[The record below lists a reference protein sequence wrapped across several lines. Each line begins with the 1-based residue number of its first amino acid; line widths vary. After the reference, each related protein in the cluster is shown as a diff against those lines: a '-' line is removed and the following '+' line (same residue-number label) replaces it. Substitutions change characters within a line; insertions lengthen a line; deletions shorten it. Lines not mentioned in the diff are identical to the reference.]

1 MPLQLIY
8 TSAPRGVVAGRSGYC
23 TVARSATLREA
34 VTLQLEKWSHYQHL
48 SLSGGQERPIHCCR
62 IIDVRGTR
70 YHVLSRIE
78 DAGLDFTGR
87 TNFVAHH
94 LVFTPEEV
102 REFPSPAV
110 ILRDWTGW
118 AKSWSQEPQIL
129 DTEDWSSLKALHQI
143 GLLPAARWQRLTGD
157 SANGYGLLDCRSGI
171 VFCVDGVSGEEILG
185 LIGESLELLEL
196 RDPSHD
202 FPATRWQYTFTT
214 SLQEQDTTAD
224 FRWRCFH
231 SDNPASARFT
241 GLDCRALV
249 EIRPIRVTEVEA
261 SLARLGRQP
270 PRFIEQPKKTQCFAD
285 EAARFKA
292 VAEGVPPP
300 TYQWFR
306 VGRNNIG
313 TEIPGA
319 IESELLISPAP
330 LGVTRY
336 VVRITNSE
344 GEETSEVAELSSERR
359 PVAPTQ
365 PGHERPVQVGR
376 DSHAPRGL
384 AGDRGIEEPHRIQPS
399 VPTRTADE
407 IARNRSRIESQ
418 VQNRKYLTWSNF
430 LKLIISV
437 CIALMLNRWFENQRS
452 SIKLTI
458 AQAPENDF
466 NKFTEV
472 RKEEFSVEKALNGDF
487 KYFTKVRKEGEEFK
501 VEGQNNIKFV
511 VDFKP
516 ERNRSDYSFQWYRE
530 ATLLKETTDTLLIT
544 NVLKASSGNYRA
556 LIIKNSKTNVIIKN
570 SKTNV
575 TIELSKT
582 NELKAK
588 LTVQANVGQSD
599 SKKDSKKNDTGLASV
614 FGNKNS
620 EEEDAA
626 EIPGWKHIST
636 GEANKGFKKFE
647 PNLNKWLIS
656 DYKTSGIE
664 RSEWTYIYK
673 IDPMTNFESKV
684 FEMSFNFKDLNESE
698 VGLMFR
704 KGDQF
709 YFHGL
714 VGTNFVSFQLE
725 GTNRVD
731 LDDKKSKPGV
741 RIKPGFTNLTL
752 NFTVKLDKLVK
763 NSKTNTALDIRCWSP
778 EALIGKSCI
787 APPDYGDHNWQIGY
801 AFARGK
807 SSKESKTLTISIN
820 PD

>member
-48 SLSGGQERPIHCCR
+48 SLIGGQERPIHCCR

-171 VFCVDGVSGEEILG
+171 VFCVDGVSGEEVLG

-330 LGVTRY
+330 LGVSRY

-376 DSHAPRGL
+376 DPHAPRGL
-384 AGDRGIEEPHRIQPS
+384 AGDRGIEESHRIQPS

-418 VQNRKYLTWSNF
+418 VQDRKYLTWSNF
-430 LKLIISV
+430 FVLIISV

-452 SIKLTI
+452 SIKLSI
-458 AQAPENDF
+458 AQAPKDDF

-501 VEGQNNIKFV
+501 VEGQNNIRFV

-544 NVLKASSGNYRA
+544 NVLEASSGNYRA
-556 LIIKNSKTNVIIKN
+556 SIIKKSKTNVIIQY
-570 SKTNV
+570 SKP
-575 TIELSKT
+575 I
-582 NELKAK
+582 ELKAK
-588 LTVQANVGQSD
+588 LTVQAKVGQSD
-599 SKKDSKKNDTGLASV
+599 SKKDSKKNDTYLASG

-636 GEANKGFKKFE
+636 GEANKGFKEFE

-673 IDPMTNFESKV
+673 IDPMTNLESKT
-684 FEMSFNFKDLNESE
+684 FEMRFNFKDLNESE
-698 VGLMFR
+698 VGLMLR
-704 KGDQF
+704 KGDQI

-714 VGTNFVSFQLE
+714 VGTNFVSFLLA
-725 GTNRVD
+725 GPPHLY
-731 LDDKKSKPGV
+731 LDGKKNKSSLN
-741 RIKPGFTNLTL
+741 IKQGITNLTL
-752 NFTVKLDKLVK
+752 RFYVEVQESVLNG
-763 NSKTNTALDIRCWSP
+763 KTNATLNVTCQLP
-778 EALIGKSCI
+778 EAGFFKKCETLS
-787 APPDYGDHNWQIGY
+787 DYGNQNWQIGY

-807 SSKESKTLTISIN
+807 SPKESKALTISIN
-820 PD
+820 PNQK